1 MKCTHPFVYIQGCR
15 KGHCLGCHQ
24 ELTAVTTTKLD
35 TNLHPAVSVET
46 QVWVS
51 DKDKAKQFIAELK
64 QLEKEAED
72 QGANLIE
79 PQIDRN
85 VKNAV
90 EPFGVD

>member
-1 MKCTHPFVYIQGCR
+1 M
-15 KGHCLGCHQ
+15 
-24 ELTAVTTTKLD
+24 TTTKLD

-51 DKDKAKQFIAELK
+51 DKDKDKAKQFIAELK

-79 PQIDRN
+79 PQIDRY
-85 VKNAV
+85 VKNVV
-90 EPFGVD
+90 ELFGVD